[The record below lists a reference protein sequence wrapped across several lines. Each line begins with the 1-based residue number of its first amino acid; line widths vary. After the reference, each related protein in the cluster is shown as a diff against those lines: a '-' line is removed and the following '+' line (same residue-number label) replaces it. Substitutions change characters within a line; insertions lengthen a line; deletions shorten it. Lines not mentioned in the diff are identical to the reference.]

1 MEIHM
6 DPEVSFEVLLEH
18 MRDRFCN
25 SARFFQGAQM
35 AVSFQGRSLN
45 YTQEQAILSLIS
57 DTAGIDIVCVI
68 DEDSGHEL
76 AYKRIVEKAVAELPE
91 REGQFYKGTLG
102 KRQVIESD
110 SSIVI
115 LGNVEPG
122 ASVIARGNI
131 VVVGVLRG
139 NVHAGAAGDRDAYIV
154 ALSMRPRSLRI
165 GDLEARRQSVY
176 QEGITIR
183 GPKIA
188 AIEGTRIRLSPLVD

>member
-1 MEIHM
+1 M
-6 DPEVSFEVLLEH
+6 DPEVPFEVLLEH

-25 SARFFQGAQM
+25 SAKFFQGAQM

-76 AYKRIVEKAVAELPE
+76 AYKSIVEKAVAEFPE

-122 ASVIARGNI
+122 ASVIAKGNI

-139 NVHAGAAGDRDAYIV
+139 NAHAGAAGNRDAYIV

-165 GDLEARRQSVY
+165 GDMEARRQSVY

-188 AIEGTRIRLSPLVD
+188 AIDGTRIRLGPLVD

>member
-1 MEIHM
+1 M
-6 DPEVSFEVLLEH
+6 DPNVPFEVLLEH
-18 MRDRFCN
+18 MQDRFYN

-45 YTQEQAILSLIS
+45 YTQEQTILSLIS

-76 AYKRIVEKAVAELPE
+76 AYKRIVEKAMAELPE
-91 REGQFYKGTLG
+91 KEGQFYKGTLG

-122 ASVIARGNI
+122 ASVIAKGNI
-131 VVVGVLRG
+131 VVVGALRG
-139 NVHAGAAGDRDAYIV
+139 NAHAGAAGNRDAYIV
-154 ALSMRPRSLRI
+154 ALSMRPRMLRI
-165 GDLEARRQSVY
+165 GDIEAKRQSVY

-188 AIEGTRIRLSPLVD
+188 AIDGTRIRLNPLVD